1 MENEQQQ
8 QEQQK
13 TENTSDVDYIKV
25 ISDLKHNSVPIEKY
39 NKLKEDNQKL
49 LNSFVNGEDIQK
61 PNKPEKVDVA
71 QIRESMF
78 GVKAKQMTNLEFIDN
93 ALKLRKQILDDG
105 GADIFVPSGHK
116 VQTTHNDYE
125 SAQRVAKVL
134 QECVDY
140 ADGNSEVFTDEL
152 KRRIK

>member
-8 QEQQK
+8 EQQ

-61 PNKPEKVDVA
+61 PDKPEKVDVA

-105 GADIFVPSGHK
+105 GADIFVRSGHK
-116 VQTTHNDYE
+116 VQTTHNHYE

>member
-13 TENTSDVDYIKV
+13 TENTSDVDYIKALN
-25 ISDLKHNSVPIEKY
+25 DLKHNSVPIEKY

-61 PNKPEKVDVA
+61 PDKPEKVDVA

-105 GADIFVPSGHK
+105 GADIFVPTGHK

-125 SAQRVAKVL
+125 RAQRVANVL

-140 ADGNSEVFTDEL
+140 ASGNPEVFTDEL

>member
-1 MENEQQQ
+1 MENEQQ
-8 QEQQK
+8 EQPK
-13 TENTSDVDYIKV
+13 NENTSDVDYIKALN
-25 ISDLKHNSVPIEKY
+25 DLKHNSVPIEKY

-61 PNKPEKVDVA
+61 SEKPEKVDVA

-78 GVKAKQMTNLEFIDN
+78 GNKAKQMTNLDFIDN

-140 ADGNSEVFTDEL
+140 ADGNCEVFTDEL

>member
-1 MENEQQQ
+1 MEDEQQQ
-8 QEQQK
+8 Q
-13 TENTSDVDYIKV
+13 TENTSDNVDYIQAL
-25 ISDLKHNSVPIEKY
+25 SDLKHNSVPIEKY

-49 LNSFVNGEDIQK
+49 LNSFVNGENIQQD
-61 PNKPEKVDVA
+61 NKVEKVDVA

-140 ADGNSEVFTDEL
+140 ADGNCEVFTDEL

>member
-1 MENEQQQ
+1 MEDEQQQ
-8 QEQQK
+8 
-13 TENTSDVDYIKV
+13 TENTSDVDYIQALN
-25 ISDLKHNSVPIEKY
+25 DLKHNSVPIEKY

-61 PNKPEKVDVA
+61 IDKPEKVDVA

-78 GVKAKQMTNLEFIDN
+78 GKKAKQMTNLDFIDN

-105 GADIFVPSGHK
+105 GADIFVPTGHK

-140 ADGNSEVFTDEL
+140 ASGNPEVFTDEL

>member
-1 MENEQQQ
+1 MENEQQTT
-8 QEQQK
+8 
-13 TENTSDVDYIKV
+13 TENTSDNVDYIQALN
-25 ISDLKHNSVPIEKY
+25 DLKHNSVPIEKY

-49 LNSFVNGEDIQK
+49 LNSFVNGENIETEQ
-61 PNKPEKVDVA
+61 KPEKVDVA

-78 GVKAKQMTNLEFIDN
+78 GNKAKQMTNLDFIDN
-93 ALKLRKQILDDG
+93 ALKLRKQILEDG

-140 ADGNSEVFTDEL
+140 ADGNCEVFTDEL

>member
-1 MENEQQQ
+1 MENEQQ

-49 LNSFVNGEDIQK
+49 LNSFVNGEDIQR
-61 PNKPEKVDVA
+61 PDKPEKVDVA

-105 GADIFVPSGHK
+105 GVDIFVPTGHK
-116 VQTTHNDYE
+116 VQTTNNDYE

-140 ADGNSEVFTDEL
+140 ASGNSEVFTDEL